1 MIWKMANENRSCD
14 IYIYICIHP
23 STAPPSTYMFDR
35 RPETAW
41 GFARGEG
48 FGSFLLVQ
56 ARTLIPVLNGGFHKW
71 VYPENGWFIMENP
84 SINGWFRGTPIL
96 GSLQMDHFPQQTVSS
111 PKGIPDSRIRPLSA
125 SCKPSSYR
133 RLDVKYGCIYVKG
146 WMDGQIR

>member
-1 MIWKMANENRSCD
+1 MWNSSTCGSTWVVLRALVGCALRRLIVWYGKWPMKIDLA

-84 SINGWFRGTPIL
+84 SINGWFRGTPIYGMEINHL
-96 GSLQMDHFPQQTVSS
+96 TWEYKYITNDPHAILFHEVS
-111 PKGIPDSRIRPLSA
+111 
-125 SCKPSSYR
+125 
-133 RLDVKYGCIYVKG
+133 
-146 WMDGQIR
+146 